1 MAPGTQGDDMTGIG
15 ATDPRGRIFI
25 EAAAYTDDD
34 VWHATA
40 TELRAAGPIHR
51 FAYPDLTPF
60 HVALGH
66 AEVMEIERNSE
77 IFTNE
82 PMSTWARERISLD
95 EPKEPAMVNTLINMD
110 GEEHRSHRALVNDW
124 FKPGAVRQLED
135 QIREQ
140 ATRSVDEMERRGG
153 SCDFAA
159 DIAVNY
165 PLRVILDILG
175 LDEAEFPRVLRL
187 TQELFGANDPDF
199 ERDGEDDQMMAVI
212 MDMIGLFTGLNAERR
227 ANPTHDL
234 ATVIANGAID
244 GVPLDDM
251 DTYGYYLIVATAGHD
266 TTSNAIAGGLDALLR
281 NPDQLQCL
289 LDDPDLVDGAV
300 DEIVRWVSPVKHF
313 MRSCQQDHTLASG
326 TELHRG
332 DWILLSYAS
341 ANRDERVFDDPF
353 RFDIDRTDADK
364 HLGFGFGRH
373 YCLGAHIARLE
384 IRALFREL
392 FTRLDHIERTG
403 PTERVASILVS
414 GPKRLPVTYAFKE

>member
-1 MAPGTQGDDMTGIG
+1 MTAID
-15 ATDPRGRIFI
+15 ADDPRGRIFI
-25 EAAAYTDDD
+25 EASAYTDEGA
-34 VWHATA
+34 WHAIA
-40 TELRAAGPIHR
+40 AALRAAGPIHR

-66 AEVMEIERNSE
+66 AEVMEIEKNSDV
-77 IFTNE
+77 FTNE
-82 PMSTWARERISLD
+82 PMSTWARERIGLD
-95 EPKEPAMVNTLINMD
+95 EPKEPSVVNTLINMD

-135 QIREQ
+135 QIRDQ
-140 ATRSVDEMERRGG
+140 AVRSVDEMARLGG

-199 ERDGEDDQMMAVI
+199 EREGVDDQLMAVI

-227 ANPTHDL
+227 AHPTHDL
-234 ATVIANGAID
+234 ATVIANGEID
-244 GVPLDDM
+244 GRPLEDM

-266 TTSNAIAGGLDALLR
+266 TTSNAIAGGLDALLDH
-281 NPDQLQCL
+281 PEQLQRL
-289 LDDPDLVDGAV
+289 LDDPTLVDRAT

-313 MRSCQQDHTLASG
+313 MRSCQRDHTLASG
-326 TELHRG
+326 TTLHRG

-353 RFDIDRTDADK
+353 RFDIDRSDADK

-384 IRALFREL
+384 IRAVFREL
-392 FTRLDHIERTG
+392 FTRLAHIERAG
-403 PTERVASILVS
+403 PTDRVASILVS